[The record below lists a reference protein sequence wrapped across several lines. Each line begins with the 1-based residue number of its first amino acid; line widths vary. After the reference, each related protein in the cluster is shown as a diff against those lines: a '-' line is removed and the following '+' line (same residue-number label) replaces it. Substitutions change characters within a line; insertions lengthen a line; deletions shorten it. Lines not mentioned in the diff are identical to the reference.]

1 MQETLAHVP
10 VLLHECIQGL
20 RIKADGIYVDCTFGR
35 GGHSQVLLGQ
45 LTDKGRLFVL
55 DQDPSA
61 VAYAEGKFG
70 NDSRVKILHETF
82 ANLQIV
88 ASDNELNTNVDG
100 VFFDLGVSSPQ
111 LDEAGRGFSFSHD
124 GPLDMRMNTSSGH
137 SAAEWLAEI
146 SADELTTVLYDFG
159 EERYARKIALK
170 ILHEQQHKAINTTKR
185 LADIIKGCYPPGY
198 KGVHPATRTFQ
209 AIRIA
214 VNKELDAL
222 QKGLEAAFEMLN
234 DGGRLVV
241 ISFHSLEDRLV
252 KRFIRNTKQEERL
265 PVKMPVMPEF
275 NNYLKPIGKLVRPSE
290 QEINANPRARSA
302 RLRIAEKVLK

>member
-1 MQETLAHVP
+1 MQETLTHVP

-20 RIKADGIYVDCTFGR
+20 RIKADGTYVDCTFGR
-35 GGHSQVLLGQ
+35 GGHSQLLLDE

-61 VAYAEGKFG
+61 VAYAKGKFG
-70 NDSRVKILHETF
+70 NDKRVKILHESF
-82 ANLQIV
+82 ANLQTV
-88 ASDNELNTNVDG
+88 ASDNGLNTNVDG

-111 LDEAGRGFSFSHD
+111 LDEAERGFSFSHD
-124 GPLDMRMNTSSGH
+124 GPLDMRMNTSSGQ
-137 SAAEWLAEI
+137 SAAEWLADI
-146 SADELTTVLYDFG
+146 SADQLTTVLHDFG

-170 ILHEQQHKAINTTKR
+170 ILQEQQQKAINTTER
-185 LADIIKGCYPPGY
+185 LADIIKSCYPPSY

-252 KRFIRNTKQEERL
+252 KRFIRNTKQQERL

-290 QEINANPRARSA
+290 QEINVNPRARSA